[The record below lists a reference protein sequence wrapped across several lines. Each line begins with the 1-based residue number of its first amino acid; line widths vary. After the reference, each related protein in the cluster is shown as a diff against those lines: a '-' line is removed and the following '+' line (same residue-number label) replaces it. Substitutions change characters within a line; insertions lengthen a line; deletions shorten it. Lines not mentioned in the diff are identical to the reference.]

1 VRPESP
7 RPMGKTMRLYSSYEC
22 HHGCSRLEPGIL
34 GSVCEGVPADDE
46 EKQLVMAVDCDL
58 TQFASAPK

>member
-1 VRPESP
+1 
-7 RPMGKTMRLYSSYEC
+7 M
-22 HHGCSRLEPGIL
+22 L

-46 EKQLVMAVDCDL
+46 EKQLVMVVDCNL